1 MIWET
6 FYDFILLML
15 VGDNAASEWA
25 SLSADILALL
35 ITLLILYMLIMF
47 PIQIMIRGTIRWFA
61 IITGT
66 PIFYSFRRKY
76 NKKPKYNKKELLD
89 LGDE

>member
-1 MIWET
+1 MIWEI

-15 VGDNAASEWA
+15 VGENAGSEWA
-25 SLSADILALL
+25 TLSADILALL

-47 PIQIMIRGTIRWFA
+47 PIQLFIRGIIRWVA

-76 NKKPKYNKKELLD
+76 NKKPKYSKQELID
-89 LGDE
+89 MGEE

>member
-15 VGDNAASEWA
+15 VGDNAGSEWA
-25 SLSADILALL
+25 TLAADILSLL

-47 PIQIMIRGTIRWFA
+47 PIQLIIRGVIRWVA

-76 NKKPKYNKKELLD
+76 NKTPKYTKKELYD
-89 LGDE
+89 LGEE